1 MGALNVVLL
10 YRLIADS
17 CMIRAVGFRPLSP
30 NVLNFGTYLLALYNV
45 ITRERNMF
53 LFDTMTS
60 ASKYIYIDLLEL
72 WHLSYKNS
80 ENLITEMEKW
90 REIFYVDR

>member
-1 MGALNVVLL
+1 
-10 YRLIADS
+10 
-17 CMIRAVGFRPLSP
+17 
-30 NVLNFGTYLLALYNV
+30 
-45 ITRERNMF
+45 MF

-72 WHLSYKNS
+72 WHLSCKNS